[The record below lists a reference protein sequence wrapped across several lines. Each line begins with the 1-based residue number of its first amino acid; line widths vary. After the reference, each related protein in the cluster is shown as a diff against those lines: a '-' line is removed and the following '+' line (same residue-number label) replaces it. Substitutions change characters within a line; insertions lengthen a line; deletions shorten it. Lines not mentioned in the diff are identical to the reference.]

1 VPGIDIIDIYYGE
14 PNINLYGNPV
24 FGVESVIPNIDV
36 ASLVCDAD
44 TLNTQ
49 IPVFT
54 DLN

>member
-1 VPGIDIIDIYYGE
+1 
-14 PNINLYGNPV
+14 
-24 FGVESVIPNIDV
+24 VIPNIDV